1 MLLDHSCPK
10 HLSRLYGSL
19 SRNHQ
24 ERKKLLWIRKW
35 FTLYVFQKI
44 TRVVGKMFWKPIFN
58 MNRERKT
65 VQKYMRNTRNTNKI
79 HILHHVEYIYV
90 YLRVLKYKF
99 MNLEHI
105 LCNTSQTTNFI
116 HGERLYLTKQNSN
129 ILQK

>member
-1 MLLDHSCPK
+1 
-10 HLSRLYGSL
+10 
-19 SRNHQ
+19 
-24 ERKKLLWIRKW
+24 
-35 FTLYVFQKI
+35 
-44 TRVVGKMFWKPIFN
+44 